1 MYIYIYL
8 QKNIVK
14 MCVCVVWHKKKRTA
28 RCLNAFHLKH
38 ETARGSGLCRFFW
51 HMYTYKTFEKQF
63 VCNIIWALVMCI
75 YIYITD
81 WIEFSSNIFV
91 HQTAFCFLCNCYFK
105 QSFEFT
111 YIAWFWILKSRNW
124 KLETWHLG
132 LKFYLKFKLEL
143 AT

>member
-1 MYIYIYL
+1 MYIYIYIYL

-51 HMYTYKTFEKQF
+51 HIYTYKTFEKQF

-105 QSFEFT
+105 QSFEFNI
-111 YIAWFWILKSRNW
+111 YIYIYIQQPSLNPV
-124 KLETWHLG
+124 LCD
-132 LKFYLKFKLEL
+132 
-143 AT
+143 